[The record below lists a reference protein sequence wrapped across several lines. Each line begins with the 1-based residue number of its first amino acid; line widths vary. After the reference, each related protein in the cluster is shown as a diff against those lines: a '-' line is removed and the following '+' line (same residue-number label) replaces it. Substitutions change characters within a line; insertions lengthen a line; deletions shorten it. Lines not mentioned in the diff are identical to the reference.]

1 MLANWYWKSQNA
13 DSSICRFVSRL
24 ISNWNLKQNLNH
36 RVTHHFRRKSN
47 VHYSTSYWND
57 EFAQRTLYQWQSRS
71 PGNFNCRLVDF
82 DKNVL
87 TINLEST
94 MGIVLL
100 QNASNFVN
108 WRVSTWR
115 NSRWVLIRAI
125 LCDSLLEAKSQFC
138 SKSKCRFLTC
148 TIHRPIGTHYFEISY
163 WWIIHSCPCDN
174 KVQPTQRHFYCSF
187 HFHLPYKIWKSWF
200 SSCSRKFCQI
210 RSS

>member
-1 MLANWYWKSQNA
+1 MQVCLKTYFKPFKTEPKSQSHTPFQEKIKCSLSHLILEWWVRSKNFI
-13 DSSICRFVSRL
+13 SMTIQISRWFL
-24 ISNWNLKQNLNH
+24 
-36 RVTHHFRRKSN
+36 
-47 VHYSTSYWND
+47 
-57 EFAQRTLYQWQSRS
+57 
-71 PGNFNCRLVDF
+71 FNCRVVDF

-94 MGIVLL
+94 MGIVIL

-148 TIHRPIGTHYFEISY
+148 TIHRPIGTHSFEISY
-163 WWIIHSCPCDN
+163 WRIIHSCPCDN

-200 SSCSRKFCQI
+200 SSYSRKFCQI